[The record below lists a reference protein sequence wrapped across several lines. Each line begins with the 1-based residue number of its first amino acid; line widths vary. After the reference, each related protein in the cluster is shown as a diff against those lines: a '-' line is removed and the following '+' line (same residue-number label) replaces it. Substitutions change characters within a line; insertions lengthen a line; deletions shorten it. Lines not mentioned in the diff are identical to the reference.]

1 MVRSS
6 DYGLCSHLIAAIFI
20 SDFAAIRLAVSSE
33 RWDSDYVTHR
43 SKNQLPP
50 SIGNGKPRSPVP
62 VHETPLNTSAHVA
75 SVIIHND
82 CSCRT
87 YYLTC

>member
-6 DYGLCSHLIAAIFI
+6 HYGLCSHLIAAIFI

-33 RWDSDYVTHR
+33 RWDSDYVTHL

-62 VHETPLNTSAHVA
+62 EHETSLNTSPMSHL
-75 SVIIHND
+75 S
-82 CSCRT
+82 
-87 YYLTC
+87 